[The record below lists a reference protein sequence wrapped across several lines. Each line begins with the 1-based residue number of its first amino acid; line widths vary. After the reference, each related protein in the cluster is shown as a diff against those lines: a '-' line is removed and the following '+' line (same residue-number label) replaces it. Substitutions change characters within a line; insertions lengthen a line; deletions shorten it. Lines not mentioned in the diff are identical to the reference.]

1 MSISRRGLLK
11 GISLGSFIGALPSF
25 VPALAARRAS
35 SPYQQLGIRP
45 VINFSGTMTTLG
57 ASKMWPDLHEAA
69 SQASSEYIVLE
80 ELKNKIGE
88 RLAALIGSEDAL
100 VTTGAA
106 GAIALGTCAALTGS
120 DTQKIRRLPDLT
132 GMKTEVV
139 IQKAHRTG
147 YDHAVR
153 SSGAKLV
160 EVETEEDLIK
170 AITERT
176 AMMFF
181 LGGTSHDW
189 RREIPISL
197 ERCLEITRQAN
208 VPLMVDAANM
218 LPPWGNLRRLASLGV
233 DLICISGGKHMRG
246 PQCSGLLAGRRDLI
260 QAAWLN
266 SSPHADSHGRPMKV
280 GREEMVMAWLTAEKY
295 SRLDFEALD
304 RERVE
309 QAEYIERK
317 LSGVTGLRLQRTPV
331 DRTRNIRRVMVQW
344 DEQALGITG
353 SELEAEL
360 MAGEPRIAVGR
371 AQPQGIELTVFM
383 NEAGDE
389 KIAVRRI
396 TQIFGKTASTR
407 RGAL

>member
-1 MSISRRGLLK
+1 MSISRRGVLK
-11 GISLGSFIGALPSF
+11 GISLGSLMGALPSF
-25 VPALAARRAS
+25 LTTAAAARRAPN
-35 SPYQQLGIRP
+35 PYEQLGIRP
-45 VINFSGTMTTLG
+45 VINFRGTMTTLG
-57 ASKMWPDLHEAA
+57 ASKMWPELHEAA

-80 ELKNKIGE
+80 ELKDKVGE

-106 GAIALGTCAALTGS
+106 GAICLGTCATLTGA
-120 DTQKIRRLPDLT
+120 DTQRVRQLPDLT

-139 IQKAHRTG
+139 IQKVHRNG

-153 SSGAKLV
+153 STGVRLI
-160 EVETEEDLIK
+160 EVETEQELVA

-181 LGGTSHDW
+181 LGGTSYDW
-189 RREIPISL
+189 RRETPISL
-197 ERCLEITRQAN
+197 ERCLEITHKAA

-218 LPPWGNLRRLASLGV
+218 LPPWSNVRRLAAQGV

-246 PQCSGLLAGRRDLI
+246 PQCSGILAGRRDFV

-295 SRLDFEALD
+295 SRLDFEAID
-304 RERVE
+304 RECVK
-309 QAEYIERK
+309 QIEYIERE
-317 LSGVTGLRLQRTPV
+317 LSAIPGLRLQRTPV
-331 DRTRNIRRVMVQW
+331 DRTRNIRRVMVHW
-344 DEQALGITG
+344 DETAFGFTAA
-353 SELEAEL
+353 ELDKQL
-360 MAGEPRIAVGR
+360 MAGNPRIAVSR

-383 NEAGDE
+383 NDPGDE
-389 KIAVRRI
+389 KIVVRRLKQLFR
-396 TQIFGKTASTR
+396 T
-407 RGAL
+407 